1 MVQHFFNPIQFQLV
15 SAFGSQNDIF
25 ESYLTLHV
33 SVLKFMKAVKWQ
45 RKNVLFNLTNEN
57 DY

>member
-33 SVLKFMKAVKWQ
+33 SVLKFVKAVKWQ
-45 RKNVLFNLTNEN
+45 RKKCPF
-57 DY
+57 